1 VLLDHAPAD
10 VAESF
15 VRARLGE
22 DRGREYGALPDG
34 VAVDLLVDRAI
45 GG

>member
-1 VLLDHAPAD
+1 LLDHAPAD